1 MEQKLKIMSQEFFRT
16 VLCDTPLSEMGLTYS
31 HEHIIIDDCYV
42 TAKHPEF
49 LLNDIEKISEELSNF
64 YAIGGRTVVDTMP
77 ANSGRNVL
85 KTAEVSLRSGVNI
98 VVSTGLHLEIYY
110 PENHWRYRYTEDEL
124 TRLFIS
130 DIEIGIDEFD
140 YSGPVVKRTRHRAGL
155 IKLATGDGP
164 FTTHQELIFRAV
176 VNAHLETGAPILTH
190 TNFGRQALQQ
200 AKLFKKLGAKLEH
213 VVLSHVDRAK
223 EIDYN
228 RSVLDVGV
236 SLEYDSTFRWKTDEP
251 NYTLH
256 LLEKLLPDYADQFVM
271 GMDMA
276 KKDYWKSYGG
286 GPGLN
291 YLIEKIPHFLKL
303 KGLEEYYQKLFFENP
318 KRLYS
323 FMTNPKGYKK

>member
-1 MEQKLKIMSQEFFRT
+1 MSQEFFRT
-16 VLCDTPLSEMGLTYS
+16 VLCDIPLSEMGLTYS
-31 HEHIIIDDCYV
+31 HEHIVIDDCYV

-49 LLNDIEKISEELSNF
+49 LLNDVEKISEELSNF

-85 KTAEVSLRSGVNI
+85 KSAEVSQRSGVNI
-98 VVSTGLHLEIYY
+98 IVPTGLHSEIYY
-110 PENHWRYRYTEDEL
+110 PENHWRYRCTEDEL

-140 YSGPVVKRTRHRAGL
+140 YSGPFVKRTHHRAGL

-164 FTTHQELIFRAV
+164 FTQHQELIFRAV
-176 VNAHLETGAPILTH
+176 VNTHLETGAPILTH
-190 TNFGRQALQQ
+190 TNFGRQALEQ
-200 AKLFKKLGAKLEH
+200 AKLFQKLGAKLEH

-223 EIDYN
+223 AVDYN

-236 SLEYDSTFRWKTDEP
+236 RLEYDSVFRWKTDEA
-251 NYTLH
+251 NYTLL
-256 LLEKLLPDYADQFVM
+256 LLEQLLPNYPDQLLM

-286 GPGLN
+286 EPGLN
-291 YLIEKIPHFLKL
+291 YLIETIPRFLKVR
-303 KGLEEYYQKLFFENP
+303 GMEEYYQKLFFENP